1 RLALNYHPRTTT
13 TMRME
18 SVSHG
23 GHSIDIDRNA
33 LIASLV
39 PASPGPMSAAGNN
52 DDVRR
57 RKRGLSRNRYR
68 KKYRA
73 LRWTKRM
80 YVISSARLAVS
91 KVPSKQ
97 SKALGT
103 KQARNVGL
111 CDRPQDLA
119 RNRFAL
125 AHCDNGL

>member
-1 RLALNYHPRTTT
+1 
-13 TMRME
+13 MRME

-39 PASPGPMSAAGNN
+39 PASPGPMNAAGNN

-57 RKRGLSRNRYR
+57 RKRGLSRN
-68 KKYRA
+68 
-73 LRWTKRM
+73 
-80 YVISSARLAVS
+80 RLAVS

>member
-1 RLALNYHPRTTT
+1 MTF
-13 TMRME
+13 E
-18 SVSHG
+18 DVSEDYRETG
-23 GHSIDIDRNA
+23 
-33 LIASLV
+33 IAKSM
-39 PASPGPMSAAGNN
+39 GPEMDEEN
-52 DDVRR
+52 
-57 RKRGLSRNRYR
+57 
-68 KKYRA
+68 
-73 LRWTKRM
+73 
-80 YVISSARLAVS
+80 VISSARLAVS